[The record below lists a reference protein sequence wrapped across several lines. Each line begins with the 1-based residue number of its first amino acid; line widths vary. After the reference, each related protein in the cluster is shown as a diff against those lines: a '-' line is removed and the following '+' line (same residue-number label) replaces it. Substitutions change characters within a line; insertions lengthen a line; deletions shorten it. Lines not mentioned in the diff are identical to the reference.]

1 MNKTIDIIELIE
13 KNPLTRLSKTYQ
25 SKFIQKIQN
34 NFTKNQQQ
42 LFLASFLCYLNYNSK
57 TDFVIEFES
66 VWKWLGFSRKEE
78 CKRVLTKHFVQD
90 IDYRITFT
98 KDLGEEKAATEVA
111 VVSQSEG
118 KAAPQVGGA
127 GQNTVNLGGAGQNKE
142 TILLTSS
149 TFKRLALK
157 SKTKKSDEVHD
168 YFIIMEETFQEVIDE
183 ESNELR
189 LQLNDKQQQLLDK
202 QYQLEQKQLELEQ
215 EQKNKNWLVN
225 RRYQHEEAKQCVYL
239 YRDNNDYKI
248 GKSEKGIAE
257 REKAYS
263 NMSPNGQVVY
273 FQNCLNC
280 NLTEKV
286 LHHVLDKY
294 RVIRNREWF
303 SFSEELAIKTIKSI
317 IYIMDNQMENIDVFI
332 PKLHNLLEIKENI
345 VKEDLCLINEVID
358 ENVEIINP
366 KDFDKFIRE
375 CCELSYEYKYAKSD
389 IKQAHR
395 VWSKCSTKDVI
406 SDLDKYLKNNFTSGI
421 IIDKDDIRRN
431 IYKGIRLKP
440 LIYSIKNVDCDYEE
454 FILQECKV
462 EWNNR
467 ISYLDFFNYFVEWKQ
482 LKEPHYKLKH
492 SYRKEIQKYIEKVF
506 AGGRVHIS
514 GGAKA
519 THLFGAWGLGHKS
532 NNFGL
537 KNPDRTNKRIGEYD
551 SNKKLT
557 NEWDSLSIA
566 SRILKIPT
574 STLSNYTRFG
584 NMVNGHVYKY
594 II

>member
-1 MNKTIDIIELIE
+1 MSLDIFQLIE
-13 KNPLTRLSKTYQ
+13 KNPLTRLSKNYQ

-34 NFTKNQQQ
+34 NFTNNQQQ
-42 LFLASFLCYLNYNSK
+42 IFLASFCCYLNYNSK

-66 VWKWLGFSRKEE
+66 VWKWLGFERKEF
-78 CKRVLTKHFVQD
+78 CKRVLTKHFIQE
-90 IDYRITFT
+90 IDYKICFT
-98 KDLGEEKAATEVA
+98 KDLGEEKLATQ
-111 VVSQSEG
+111 VVVESLNHG
-118 KAAPQVGGA
+118 
-127 GQNTVNLGGAGQNKE
+127 GQNKE
-142 TILLTSS
+142 TILLTSN
-149 TFKRLALK
+149 TFKKLALK
-157 SKTKKSDEVHD
+157 SKTKKADEVHD

-189 LQLNDKQQQLLDK
+189 LQLNNKQQQLLDK
-202 QYQLEQKQLELEQ
+202 QYQLEQKQVELEQ

-239 YRDNNDYKI
+239 YKDNNDYKI

-280 NLTEKV
+280 NLTEKM

-332 PKLHNLLEIKENI
+332 PKLHDLLEIKESVI
-345 VKEDLCLINEVID
+345 VKDNLDVIID

-375 CCELSYEYKYAKSD
+375 CCELSSEYKYAKAD

-406 SDLDKYLKNNFTSGI
+406 SDLDKYLKDNFASGVI
-421 IIDKDDIRRN
+421 VDKDDIKRN
-431 IYKGIRLKP
+431 IYKGIKLKP
-440 LIYSIKNVDCDYEE
+440 LIYSVKNIDCDYEE
-454 FILQECKV
+454 FILKECKV

-467 ISYLDFFNYFVEWKQ
+467 VSYLDFFNYFVEWKRI
-482 LKEPHYKLKH
+482 KEPHYKLKH
-492 SYRKEIQKYIEKVF
+492 SYRKEIQKYIESVF

-519 THLFGAWGLGHKS
+519 THLFGAWGLGHQS

-551 SNKKLT
+551 INNKLT
-557 NEWDSLSIA
+557 NEWESLSIA
-566 SRILKIPT
+566 SRILNIPT

-584 NMVNGHVYKY
+584 NVVDGNIYRY
-594 II
+594 I